1 MTSDQIPAAGG
12 EAAGTEAVRE
22 PDRDSP
28 AAQSVLPRDGARGE
42 TAGREAAPP
51 GPGEGEAAG
60 APVPPSSTALVAA
73 LWLSDPSRERLRAA
87 LGCAVTTDPTGI
99 EQADL
104 VVISTR
110 GPRARAIPLARSLRS
125 RETLI
130 GVVCHAGGENV
141 ALEVMRAGG
150 SAVVAE
156 GNEGALRRLLA
167 PGEAEEGSLLATYEQ
182 RVGSQRTEEASTS
195 SADRIT
201 GLPGASSFETRLEE
215 LIQAGTPATVG
226 FARITNF
233 TEATSGLDPQ
243 AMQVLTRRI
252 SVLYRDLAERAGV
265 ELFALSPAR
274 YGFVARD
281 LHPEEVQEFG
291 LGLAEI
297 ARSFAPGGTVPLLVR
312 VGHAGPEVASDV
324 SLLRDLAEHA
334 LEAAVA
340 QEGIVVASAE
350 HLSDAL
356 VSSTELDLALRMIE
370 YLSEHD
376 GYPGSHSSRVAE
388 YATEL
393 ARFLG
398 YEGRDLMRIRLSAL
412 LHDVGKVGLPP
423 ETMRF
428 SADLEGASLE
438 AYRSHAERG
447 ARYAEVTAG
456 RQVADAIRYHHERWD
471 GSGFP
476 EGLSGEDIPMA
487 ARIVAVADAYDALRT
502 TPSETGRPPS
512 SSECV
517 ERLRAG
523 SDSLFDPVVV
533 EAALMA
539 FPR

>member
-1 MTSDQIPAAGG
+1 M
-12 EAAGTEAVRE
+12 
-22 PDRDSP
+22 
-28 AAQSVLPRDGARGE
+28 
-42 TAGREAAPP
+42 
-51 GPGEGEAAG
+51 
-60 APVPPSSTALVAA
+60 AA

-87 LGCAVTTDPTGI
+87 LGCAVTTDPAGI
-99 EQADL
+99 DQADL
-104 VVISTR
+104 VIISTR

-125 RETLI
+125 RETLV

-141 ALEVMRAGG
+141 ALEIMRAGG
-150 SAVVAE
+150 TAVVAE
-156 GNEGALRRLLA
+156 GNERALKRLLA
-167 PGEAEEGSLLATYEQ
+167 PGESEEGSLLATYEQ
-182 RVGSQRTEEASTS
+182 RVGSHRAEEASTS

-201 GLPGASSFETRLEE
+201 GLPGASSFETRLAE

-265 ELFALSPAR
+265 ELFVLSPAR
-274 YGFVARD
+274 YGFVARE
-281 LHPEEVQEFG
+281 LHPEEVQNFG

-297 ARSFAPGGTVPLLVR
+297 AQSFAPGGTVPLLVR

-334 LEAAVA
+334 LEAAAA

-350 HLSDAL
+350 HLSDTL

-423 ETMRF
+423 EAMRP
-428 SADLEGASLE
+428 SPDLDAASVE

-456 RQVADAIRYHHERWD
+456 RQIADAIRYHHECWD

-476 EGLSGEDIPMA
+476 QGLSGEDIPMA
-487 ARIVAVADAYDALRT
+487 ARIIAVADAYDALRT

-512 SSECV
+512 SSECM